1 MAREL
6 AYSLEKRRYKVV
18 EWCLMMDITRKG
30 GGDGRGWPEQWRRS
44 REGWR
49 LLTLELEKCV
59 LCCYDRKPY
68 MNPICDML
76 YINILPYL

>member
-1 MAREL
+1 MVVAREL

-49 LLTLELEKCV
+49 LLQEVERGGRVCGEREEGKRKREARV
-59 LCCYDRKPY
+59 L
-68 MNPICDML
+68 
-76 YINILPYL
+76 